1 MVDIMS
7 RLSDG
12 HATATALVE
21 RDERISYGEL
31 SDRVVRTAAAL
42 RQARLRAG
50 ARVAVEGAS
59 SVDGVVGYLGVQ
71 AAGLL
76 PVMVNPRSP
85 LAEQQRRFDEVDP
98 ALVVLGCS
106 ATPEVPDG
114 IRVVRPAGSG
124 LADAEVLTAEPHGSA
139 GALGRV
145 GADDPAVVLYTS
157 GMSGTPEPV
166 VLTFGNLAATSDG
179 LINAPGAGLDAGTV
193 AYAGLPISHVFGL

>member
-50 ARVAVEGAS
+50 APVAVEAGS

-85 LAEQQRRFDEVDP
+85 RSEQQRRFDEVDP
-98 ALVVLGCS
+98 AVVVLGS
-106 ATPEVPDG
+106 ATTPEVPEG
-114 IRVVRPAGSG
+114 VRVVRPAGS
-124 LADAEVLTAEPHGSA
+124 AATDAEVLTAEPAGSTR
-139 GALGRV
+139 ALGRV

-157 GMSGTPEPV
+157 GMSGIPKPI
-166 VLTFGNLAATSDG
+166 VLTFGNLQATSDG
-179 LINAPGAGLDAGTV
+179 LIT
-193 AYAGLPISHVFGL
+193 